1 MNESSSK
8 KAPTNKNSSREK
20 ISLRLGT
27 KITLG
32 NILIV
37 LIALISMGYF
47 VYNRSQVANKYLIDQ
62 YDESSRREI
71 ENLLTASVSREANS
85 INLFFSRMN
94 DTIEIF
100 GHTTK
105 AYISKDNS
113 TYFEGISWNAFQK
126 LTQLP
131 NGNWDNDNSEGAAI
145 YVPGSTGIGNDVATE
160 LTALKGLDF
169 FFGGLLEDSPEII
182 AVYFGSKLGTTVYY
196 PNIDLASI
204 LPPEFD
210 VTARPWYTG
219 ATSIPDQEIKVV
231 WSAPY
236 EDAALNGLVI
246 TSSYPVFD
254 QTGEFRGVSAID
266 VLITTISD
274 QVSSIALGRTGYGFL
289 IDKDGRMI
297 AIPSRAFADFN
308 LSTTEMGSGDVNDR
322 MVLDKVSMDTF
333 EVLAKMTSS
342 QTGVRKLD
350 INGSK
355 RFVAFRPIPFVGYS
369 LGLVVEEQEMLS
381 QFIESQERL
390 QAETQQTLLYS
401 LGIVAL
407 LLILTSLASIGTSNT
422 ITAPLNRL
430 TEVAEEITA
439 GNLNKRAEIDSQDE
453 IGILAKTLNSMT
465 SNLQGLIGN
474 LEERVAER
482 TKLIE
487 RRALQIQAAA
497 EVGKTVV
504 AQRELNSLLGRT
516 TQLVSERFG
525 FYHVGIFLLDERK
538 EYAILSASNSSGG
551 ARMLARGHKLKVGE
565 VGIVGTVA
573 GSGLARI
580 ALDVG
585 KDAVFFDNPDLPQT
599 RSEMALP
606 LVIGGETLGILDIQ
620 SVEANAFSEEDIS
633 TLQIIGDQLAIALQN
648 AELFN
653 EIQEALGTASRAYT
667 EASRQGWQRLL
678 ESRKDKKALGYIG
691 LSRGDTTPSGPLI
704 DEMAQDALR
713 TGNVLVGEDQRL
725 LFVPIQVRGTKVGV
739 MRLVKHKDEKG
750 WAPEEIE
757 DISALADQI
766 STSLESARLYEDAQR
781 RAAKESAISEVTSKI
796 GTSINLKNVL
806 WTAVEELGRTLG
818 DSEVQ
823 IQFTDTPPAGDDNDE
838 K

>member
-1 MNESSSK
+1 MTESSSR
-8 KAPTNKNSSREK
+8 KAPGNKKSPLGK

-37 LIALISMGYF
+37 LLALISMGYF
-47 VYNRSQVANKYLIDQ
+47 VYNRSQVSNKYLIDQ

-71 ENLLTASVSREANS
+71 ENLLSATVSREANT

-94 DTIEIF
+94 DVSEIF

-105 AYISKDNS
+105 AYISGGRS
-113 TYFEGISWNAFQK
+113 TYIEGVSWNAFQK
-126 LTQLP
+126 LSQLP
-131 NGNWDNDNSEGAAI
+131 NGNWDNDNSETAAI
-145 YVPGSTGIGNDVATE
+145 YVPGSTGIGNDVAAE
-160 LTALKGLDF
+160 LAALKGLDY
-169 FFGGLLEDSPEII
+169 FFGGLLEDNPEII

-204 LPPEFD
+204 LPAGFD

-219 ATSIPDQEIKVV
+219 AINTPGQEIDVV

-246 TSSYPVFD
+246 TSSYPIFD
-254 QTGEFRGVSAID
+254 QAGEFRGVSAID
-266 VLITTISD
+266 VLINTVSD
-274 QVSSIALGRTGYGFL
+274 QVSSIALGRSGYGFL

-297 AIPSRAFADFN
+297 AIPDRAYADFN
-308 LSTTEMGSGDVNDR
+308 LSTSIMGSDDVNDR
-322 MVLDKVSMDTF
+322 MVLDKVSMETF
-333 EVLAKMTSS
+333 EVLAKMTSN
-342 QTGVRKLD
+342 QTGVRKLN
-350 INGSK
+350 INGSD
-355 RFVAFRPIPFVGYS
+355 RLIAFRPIPFVGYS

-390 QAETQQTLLYS
+390 MDETQLTLLYS

-474 LEERVAER
+474 LEERVEER
-482 TKLIE
+482 TRLIE

-504 AQRELNSLLGRT
+504 AQRDLNSLLGRT

-525 FYHVGIFLLDERK
+525 FYHVGIFLLDDRK

-551 ARMLARGHKLKVGE
+551 ARMLARGHKLRVGE
-565 VGIVGTVA
+565 VGIVGAVA
-573 GSGLARI
+573 GSGAARI

-585 KDAVFFDNPDLPQT
+585 KDAIFFDNPDLPQT

-606 LVIGGETLGILDIQ
+606 LVIGGDTLGILDIQ

-633 TLQIIGDQLAIALQN
+633 TLQIIADQLAIALQN
-648 AELFN
+648 AGLFN
-653 EIQEALGTASRAYT
+653 EIQEALSTASRAYT
-667 EASRQGWQRLL
+667 EASKEGWQHLL
-678 ESRKDKKALGYIG
+678 ESRKGQKALGYIG
-691 LSRGDTTPSGPLI
+691 LSRGDTTPSTSTI
-704 DEMAQDALR
+704 DELAQEALR
-713 TGNVLVGEDQRL
+713 KGSALASEDQRF

-739 MRLVKHKDEKG
+739 MRLVKHKEEKG

-781 RAAKESAISEVTSKI
+781 RAAKESAISDVTSKI
-796 GTSINLKNVL
+796 GTSVNLKNVL

-823 IQFTDTPPAGDDNDE
+823 IQFTDTPSGEDDNE
-838 K
+838 E